1 MGKAYA
7 NGILSAAT
15 AIVLS
20 IGPVAGFCAKPAAHS
35 GHAKASN
42 FYLKDGDRV
51 VFYGDSITD
60 QRLYTTYIESY
71 CVSRFPKSHFTFV
84 HSGWGGDRVGGGGG
98 GPIDVRLKR
107 DVLPYNPTVITICLG
122 MNDGGYRDFDQGIF
136 DTYMK
141 GYRHILDTLKADL
154 PKARITLITAPAF
167 DDVTREPKFPG
178 GYNATLKKY
187 GEAVAGLAKEYNLT
201 LADTNAPLVAA
212 LEKAKT
218 ADPEMAAKLIP
229 DRVHPGPG
237 GHMVM
242 AEAVLKAWNAPST
255 VADINI
261 EIGSGKGTGI
271 TRGRVP
277 KPVNTKVHALKPPK
291 RGLAFTH
298 LDEALPWPL
307 DRDPAINADMQLALK
322 STDAETALNQ
332 YRLRIGGLPEGDY
345 QLKVDGADIAQ
356 FTNTALAEG
365 IDLAAIPELPANQQ
379 AKELLSLIRK
389 HNDLHFKRWRQVQFP
404 VSKNNEPVPADVKTQ
419 MDDLDRQDAEAVEA
433 EHAAAQPKLHEI
445 QVIRVRKAL

>member
-1 MGKAYA
+1 VGKALA
-7 NGILSAAT
+7 NGLLSVAAAIVFAAT
-15 AIVLS
+15 
-20 IGPVAGFCAKPAAHS
+20 PVAGCFAA
-35 GHAKASN
+35 GARGAAPKAPS

-60 QRLYTTYIESY
+60 QRLYTTYIESF
-71 CVSRFPKSHFTFV
+71 CVSRFPKMHFTFV
-84 HSGWGGDRVGGGGG
+84 HSGWGGDRVTGGGG

-122 MNDGGYRDFDQGIF
+122 MNDGAYRDFDQGIF
-136 DTYMK
+136 DTYVK

-154 PKARITLITAPAF
+154 PKARITLLTASAY

-187 GEAVAGLAKEYNLT
+187 GEAVAALAKEYKLT
-201 LADTNAPLVAA
+201 LADTNAPLVEA
-212 LEKAKT
+212 LDKAKT

-261 EIGSGKGTGI
+261 VIGNGKGTGI
-271 TRGRVP
+271 EKGRVP
-277 KPVNTKVHALKPPK
+277 KPVNTKIHPLKPPK
-291 RGLAFTH
+291 HGLAFTH
-298 LDEALPWPL
+298 LDGALPWPL
-307 DRDPAINADMQLALK
+307 DRDPAKNLDMQLALK

-332 YRLRIGGLPEGDY
+332 FRLRISGLVDGDY
-345 QLKVDGADIAQ
+345 TIKVDGADVAQ
-356 FTNTALAEG
+356 VTNTALAEG
-365 IDLAAIPELPANQQ
+365 IDLAAIPELPSNQQ
-379 AKELLSLIRK
+379 ARELLALIRK
-389 HNDLHFKRWRQVQFP
+389 HNDLHFQRWRNVQFP
-404 VSKNNEPVPADVKTQ
+404 ASKNNEPVPADVKAK
-419 MDDLDRQDAEAVEA
+419 MDDLDRQDAEAQAA
-433 EHAAAQPKLHEI
+433 EHAAAQPKLHEV
-445 QVIRVRKAL
+445 QVIRIRK